1 MYVSVY
7 EYVPYL
13 TVRMYVCDFRLRY
26 STGTVRYRTSFFSKN
41 KNCLSLRTVRYV
53 VEREREHKK
62 SYKKAPMVPVPY
74 SNGTV
79 LTQLVPGIL
88 K

>member
-1 MYVSVY
+1 MCLYMSTYRTLLYVCMYVISDY
-7 EYVPYL
+7 GTVP
-13 TVRMYVCDFRLRY
+13 
-26 STGTVRYRTSFFSKN
+26 VRYRTSFFSKN